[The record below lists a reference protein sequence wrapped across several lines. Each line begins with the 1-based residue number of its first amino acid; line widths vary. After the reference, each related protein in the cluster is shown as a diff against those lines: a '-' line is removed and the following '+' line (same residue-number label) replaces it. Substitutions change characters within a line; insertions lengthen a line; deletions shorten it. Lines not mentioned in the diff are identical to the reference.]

1 MSSAYSSLASTT
13 DPSPANGTADTAHR
27 TAELLSTPLDA
38 AQLEAS
44 LAAWSSISFDPR
56 AATVVDATMASE
68 HDATRT
74 EVPTPR
80 RRSQYGGYES
90 YSPLIGVPNPAS
102 AGPSTLPFPLAPEL
116 GLPPHVLPHTSPD
129 SGSSPASQEA
139 VTPQSIQHAQADSSS
154 GKAKAGRRGSVTP
167 KVQHPR
173 HGVGTADEGGSGD
186 DVDIEKRRRNTEA
199 SGASRSY
206 RVPS

>member
-44 LAAWSSISFDPR
+44 LAAWSSISFDAR
-56 AATVVDATMASE
+56 AATVVDATMAGE

-80 RRSQYGGYES
+80 RRSQYGSYDS
-90 YSPLIGVPNPAS
+90 YSPLGAPS
-102 AGPSTLPFPLAPEL
+102 AGPATLPFPLAPEL
-116 GLPPHVLPHTSPD
+116 GLPPHVLPHASPD

-139 VTPQSIQHAQADSSS
+139 VTPQSIQLAQADSSS
-154 GKAKAGRRGSVTP
+154 GKAKAGRRGSVTS
-167 KVQHPR
+167 KVRHPR
-173 HGVGTADEGGSGD
+173 HGVGTPDEGGSGD

-199 SGASRSY
+199 SGALRSCS
-206 RVPS
+206 VPD

>member
-1 MSSAYSSLASTT
+1 MSSAYSTT
-13 DPSPANGTADTAHR
+13 DPSPANGTADSAHR

-44 LAAWSSISFDPR
+44 LAAWTNMTFSPR
-56 AATVVDATMASE
+56 SATVVDATMAHE

-80 RRSQYGGYES
+80 RRSQYGAPDN
-90 YSPLIGVPNPAS
+90 YSPLIGVPEAAP
-102 AGPSTLPFPLAPEL
+102 AGPAPMPFAFPLAPEL
-116 GLPPHVLPHTSPD
+116 GVPVQVVPHTTPD
-129 SGSSPASQEA
+129 SGSSPASHEA
-139 VTPQSIQHAQADSSS
+139 VTPQSVQLAQTDSSS
-154 GKAKAGRRGSVTP
+154 GKAKGGRRGSVTP
-167 KVQHPR
+167 KVHHPR